1 MSWFGGSLNVSSGG
15 HVYDRTTGTWA
26 GETQGSVGDG
36 VDRSV
41 SSRVSTVWHDANG
54 PVGVSFDRGSGESS
68 GTGSVSRGHVAS
80 GPATNPVVA
89 GGSGAGAG
97 TANTSGPGSGGSG
110 PGSGG
115 VVAPAGPLKAK
126 MKNTATQ
133 IMFGVPIVPN
143 PWVSNADQGEERWGE
158 PGDWLMGVA
167 VMGADAL
174 YNTFRAV
181 DHATGSD
188 TVSNKRRDTF
198 KVEDIAGK
206 GQPYVS
212 AVTDWIDAMNSPFGP
227 DKPIAGI
234 YKGGF

>member
-1 MSWFGGSLNVSSGG
+1 VSWFGGSLNVSSGG

-41 SSRVSTVWHDANG
+41 SSSVSTVWHDANG
-54 PVGVSFDRGSGESS
+54 PTGVQFHNPGDHG
-68 GTGSVSRGHVAS
+68 GTGSVSQGHVAS
-80 GPATNPVVA
+80 GPVADPVVA
-89 GGSGAGAG
+89 GGSGPGAG
-97 TANTSGPGSGGSG
+97 TANTDGPGSGGTG
-110 PGSGG
+110 PGSAG
-115 VVAPAGPLKAK
+115 VVAPAAPLKAK
-126 MKNTATQ
+126 MKSTTTQ

-143 PWVSNADQGEERWGE
+143 PWVSNTDQWEERWGE
-158 PGDWLMGVA
+158 PGDWLGGIA
-167 VMGADAL
+167 VGAADMLFNAGRAL
-174 YNTFRAV
+174 

-188 TVSNKRRDTF
+188 VVSNKRRDTF

-206 GQPYVS
+206 GQPYVN
-212 AVTDWIDAMNSPFGP
+212 AVTGWIDAMNSPFGP